1 MRSTALEPTKG
12 RSSDHPDAGTRP
24 AAKEREEEGLRT
36 GTHATA
42 PTALVVRSQGLRTE
56 AANRERLTAPL
67 EAAWSSDRARR
78 EMKPW
83 LRKEAARTF
92 GSAQGRTFGSGR
104 GRTFGSGQR
113 PQGAA
118 ERSPHAPRTFGN
130 ASDGARPA
138 LRGRFDETFGSSR
151 SDRAERETTP
161 TDWSLRAPA
170 GRTFGQAARTF
181 GFELSDL
188 RVQASESFGFDFG
201 RNPHGFDGDSNLRVW
216 ISARTATATAPRSS
230 DRRAEAAALARAR
243 PRSLKLRQRASE
255 PQPRKSF
262 GDSETFGIPTSRV
275 YEPAKRRRSS
285 EHRSRASEEAPGARR
300 SSDRRASRIS

>member
-118 ERSPHAPRTFGN
+118 ERSPHAPRTFGD

-151 SDRAERETTP
+151 SDRAETETTP
-161 TDWSLRAPA
+161 TGQSLRVRA
-170 GRTFGQAARTF
+170 GRTFGFKRQNPPDSTSVRI
-181 GFELSDL
+181 LSDSTL
-188 RVQASESFGFDFG
+188 
-201 RNPHGFDGDSNLRVW
+201 
-216 ISARTATATAPRSS
+216 I
-230 DRRAEAAALARAR
+230 
-243 PRSLKLRQRASE
+243 
-255 PQPRKSF
+255 
-262 GDSETFGIPTSRV
+262 ETFGSGSGR
-275 YEPAKRRRSS
+275 ARQRRLR
-285 EHRSRASEEAPGARR
+285 HGLRTGARKLPPWR
-300 SSDRRASRIS
+300 ERGHAA